1 MHKFLRKSFFLCGT
15 YRNDDDLKLW
25 MCRTGDGTSRLRC
38 FELKDICIYTYLTT
52 GSLTKLQILVWR
64 ILASASVPFYKSE
77 IFMEIIFPMWH
88 FVWHLIVFGAGL
100 PTKYNIYRVVPTP
113 SQPADHRNGRTTRL
127 RDYIDST
134 NSWPQKWAND
144 KVEGL
149 RRLYH
154 GWPQKWAMTRLCD
167 VISPEGY

>member
-1 MHKFLRKSFFLCGT
+1 MSMCTPYLLVGQT
-15 YRNDDDLKLW
+15 KLQ
-25 MCRTGDGTSRLRC
+25 S
-38 FELKDICIYTYLTT
+38 KAKHTYLTT

-127 RDYIDST
+127 RDCIDST

>member
-1 MHKFLRKSFFLCGT
+1 MSMCTPYLLVGQT
-15 YRNDDDLKLW
+15 KLQ
-25 MCRTGDGTSRLRC
+25 S
-38 FELKDICIYTYLTT
+38 KAKHTYLTT

-149 RRLYH
+149 RRLYYSTKRLTREM
-154 GWPQKWAMTRLCD
+154 GEMLKAFWQLKWPLNIPAC
-167 VISPEGY
+167 SPKQDMNNENSTY